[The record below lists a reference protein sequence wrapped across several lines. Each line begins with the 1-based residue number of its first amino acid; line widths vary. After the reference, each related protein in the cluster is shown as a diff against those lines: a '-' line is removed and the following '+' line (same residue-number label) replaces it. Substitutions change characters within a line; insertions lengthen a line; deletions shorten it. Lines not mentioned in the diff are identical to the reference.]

1 MRITRITCT
10 RQRLP
15 ELFWGRWSVAWLDMR
30 LATVIR
36 IIEAAIVTTNMEAVM
51 VGITTVMDIIDEV
64 VTIEDTGIDDT
75 RVIDPARISHKVP
88 RTLG

>member
-1 MRITRITCT
+1 
-10 RQRLP
+10 
-15 ELFWGRWSVAWLDMR
+15 
-30 LATVIR
+30 
-36 IIEAAIVTTNMEAVM
+36 M